1 MHFKDSRVL
10 KIKTTDDML
19 AILKTKGNPLSSFK
33 KGVKIT
39 VYNKMEKGYSYTLSE
54 NPGENL
60 PDGFEFEITP
70 PEMLAIGIFEG
81 HYMNDCLLEF
91 PKEWFLK
98 ALKNNVLSPEGPNI
112 ECNYFKIKSRLSL
125 QEWQDYGWVPNEDG
139 RINKEHKILS
149 DINKNPDIRGIYQ
162 WAMRL
167 YLGRRIP
174 ELDKIQIKRWNA
186 IKRHAG
192 QIKANCKRGELSC
205 RIKQRQL
212 LLQWGMN
219 PFI

>member
-98 ALKNNVLSPEGPNI
+98 AIKKGKLSPEGANI
-112 ECNYFKIKSRLSL
+112 ELNYFKVKSRLNL
-125 QEWQDYGWVPNEDG
+125 QEWQDYGWIPDDDG
-139 RINKEHKILS
+139 KINKEHPILS
-149 DINKNPDIRGIYQ
+149 DPNKNPDPSGIALWYFRY
-162 WAMRL
+162 W
-167 YLGRRIP
+167 LGRRIP
-174 ELDKIQIKRWNA
+174 ELDSVQIKRWKA
-186 IKRHAG
+186 FKRHAG
-192 QIKANCKRGELSC
+192 QIKANCKPGDLQC
-205 RIKQRQL
+205 RPKQRQG
-212 LLQWGMN
+212 LLQWFYRSDM
-219 PFI
+219 